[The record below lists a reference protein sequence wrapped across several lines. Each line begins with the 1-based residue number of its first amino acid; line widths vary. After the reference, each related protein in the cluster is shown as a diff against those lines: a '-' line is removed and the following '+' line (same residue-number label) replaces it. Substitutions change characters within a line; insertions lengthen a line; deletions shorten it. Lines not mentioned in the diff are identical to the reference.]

1 MGRSLSF
8 VLTHPS
14 RHAALCFASL
24 APHAGSPGAT
34 EGQGPNSS
42 PPARWCGRV
51 WCMRHMLTLLLL
63 ILACVVYLVG
73 LLFIGD
79 HLALG
84 LGLWWLCALLC
95 VLARALDRSA

>member
-1 MGRSLSF
+1 
-8 VLTHPS
+8 
-14 RHAALCFASL
+14 
-24 APHAGSPGAT
+24 
-34 EGQGPNSS
+34 
-42 PPARWCGRV
+42 
-51 WCMRHMLTLLLL
+51 MRHMLTLPLL

-84 LGLWWLCALLC
+84 LGLWGLCALLC

>member
-1 MGRSLSF
+1 
-8 VLTHPS
+8 
-14 RHAALCFASL
+14 
-24 APHAGSPGAT
+24 
-34 EGQGPNSS
+34 
-42 PPARWCGRV
+42 
-51 WCMRHMLTLLLL
+51 MRHMLTLLLL

-79 HLALG
+79 RLALG